1 MFDKGRRKNSSR
13 RPSYDGIPDGSGMP
27 FGASP
32 APRPTPR
39 SNPGGPDVDEYM
51 FRSVMG
57 MIGGAGTGN
66 RGQDSSPQGAAEAA
80 EAAPD
85 SLILRIELPL
95 ARAEQ
100 LRALA
105 RDLDESPQTLAR
117 LWVMERLRE
126 LASGRAVPNKSNGN
140 SQDAP
145 QTQTQPQAIPGLPPA
160 PPPPAQTVADI
171 KKQFGDSLIT
181 DPAERA
187 VYDETYSF
195 RQWGPYIAGLVLS
208 TRGRRVFTLEDMRA
222 VLRDELMPALYDSP
236 GALDSDLV
244 MRDAEI
250 GRPGDQL
257 RPFACVQRVSPGVY
271 SFLGFNRAR
280 SMRSGR

>member
-1 MFDKGRRKNSSR
+1 
-13 RPSYDGIPDGSGMP
+13 
-27 FGASP
+27 
-32 APRPTPR
+32 
-39 SNPGGPDVDEYM
+39 M

-57 MIGGAGTGN
+57 MAGAGPRSHASGGE
-66 RGQDSSPQGAAEAA
+66 RQARDDSEQ
-80 EAAPD
+80 AAPD
-85 SLILRIELPL
+85 SVILRIELPN

-126 LASGRAVPNKSNGN
+126 LAAARPSGNRSNGN
-140 SQDAP
+140 SQAAP
-145 QTQTQPQAIPGLPPA
+145 PPVQAIPGLPPA
-160 PPPPAQTVADI
+160 PAIQAHAQPTVLTVADI
-171 KKQFGDSLIT
+171 KKQLGDSLIT
-181 DPAERA
+181 DPAERE

-208 TRGRRVFTLEDMRA
+208 SRGRRLFTLEDMRTL
-222 VLRDELMPALYDSP
+222 LRDELMPTLYDTP

-244 MRDAEI
+244 IRDAEV

-257 RPFACVQRVSPGVY
+257 RPFASLQRVSPGVY

-280 SMRSGR
+280 AMRSAR

>member
-1 MFDKGRRKNSSR
+1 MFEKGRRRQSPR
-13 RPSYDGIPDGSGMP
+13 RPPYEGVPEQGGGIP
-27 FGASP
+27 FGPSAAQGP
-32 APRPTPR
+32 VPR
-39 SNPGGPDVDEYM
+39 SSPGGPDVDEYM
-51 FRSVMG
+51 YRSILG
-57 MIGGAGTGN
+57 MTGGAAAGT
-66 RGQDSSPQGAAEAA
+66 RTQGAQRQSGDGTE

-85 SLILRIELPL
+85 SIILRIELPN

-126 LASGRAVPNKSNGN
+126 LAAGRVAGNKSNGN
-140 SQDAP
+140 SQSAN
-145 QTQTQPQAIPGLPPA
+145 QPQVIGLPPPA
-160 PPPPAQTVADI
+160 PAPTLTVADL
-171 KKQFGDSLIT
+171 KKQLADSLIS
-181 DPAERA
+181 DPEERV

-195 RQWGPYIAGLVLS
+195 RQWGPYVASLILS
-208 TRGRRVFTLEDMRA
+208 SRGRRLFTLEDMR
-222 VLRDELMPALYDSP
+222 VLLRDEVMPTLYDTP

-244 MRDAEI
+244 IRDAEL

-257 RPFACVQRVSPGVY
+257 RPFACLQRVSPGVY

-280 SMRSGR
+280 ALRSAR